1 MDFSYAEEQQ
11 AILDLAGQILGDG
24 TTKERLEEIER
35 GDTRFDRE
43 LWKKLAEA
51 GLVGVA
57 IPESLGGAGLG
68 FLELTGI
75 VEQIGTRAAP
85 VPFIETA
92 VLGALP
98 LNEFG
103 SDAQKEAWL
112 PRVASGEAILTAALV
127 EPEGDPLRPT
137 TRAHADGDGWRLSG
151 TKLCVPAGQLADLV
165 LVPAATGENR
175 VGVFLLDPRVDGVQ
189 VLPLD
194 TTTGQPEALIELSNV
209 RVDEDAVL
217 GSPERGRE
225 IVAWITLRANAALA
239 CLALGVCEEALRLTA
254 EYCKTRKQFDQ
265 PIAMFQAVGHRAAD
279 AFIDTEGIRL
289 TALQAAWRIAAG
301 KPAEKEVAVAKFWAA
316 DAGYRVVH
324 AAQHLHGGIGVD
336 REYPLHRYFLMA
348 RQLELTLGGGTQQLR
363 TLGALL
369 AEEDDGLGHSAA
381 GAA

>member
-11 AILDLAGQILGDG
+11 AILDLAGQILADG
-24 TTKERLEEIER
+24 TSKERLEEVEQ
-35 GDTRFDRE
+35 GEVRFDAE

-68 FLELTGI
+68 FLELAGI

-85 VPFIETA
+85 VPFLETA

-103 SDAQKEAWL
+103 SEAQKQAWL

-137 TRAHADGDGWRLSG
+137 TRAHADGDGWRISG

-165 LVPAATGENR
+165 LVPAATGESS
-175 VGVFLLDPRVDGVQ
+175 VGVFLVDPKADGVQ

-194 TTTGQPEALIELSNV
+194 TTSGQPEALLELGDV
-209 RVDEDAVL
+209 RVGKDAVL
-217 GSPERGRE
+217 GDPEGGRDV
-225 IVAWITLRANAALA
+225 VAWIALRANAALA

-254 EYCKTRKQFDQ
+254 DYAKTRKQFDQ

-279 AFIDTEGIRL
+279 AYIDTEGIRL

-301 KPAEKEVAVAKFWAA
+301 QPAEKEVAVAKFWAA

-336 REYPLHRYFLMA
+336 KEYPLHRYFLMA

-369 AEEDDGLGHSAA
+369 ADEADAA
-381 GAA
+381 